1 MRVIYAV
8 ILTMFVI
15 ALGVLEVASSRATA
29 RIADYPDSP
38 AISASPAMHR
48 R

>member
-1 MRVIYAV
+1 MRLIYALIMMMLV
-8 ILTMFVI
+8 L

-38 AISASPAMHR
+38 AISASPAMPR